1 MQEVSQQ
8 RRIWWGCQALSRQ
21 PATQRVAFFNAPLLE
36 SLNTSSLLVFTPCSQ
51 SPRRSMTAKNK
62 KHYSLVLFVHFL
74 PFSFFSFCSHSLF
87 SQTGIGQSTIN
98 LFLKQAEAQWILA
111 GLKGVL
117 PSLGLFS
124 FPFFLF
130 FFFLA
135 REKGCKLTC
144 RGVRLCWLQ
153 ETDALQEFWKQ
164 TRLTLF
170 SRLWLLFSP
179 LFWRCKQAPFKSSCI
194 FIIISRELPGIPPIG
209 KHVILSKAKV
219 RIVWGEK
226 CYFNYSKFS
235 STIPCKHAL

>member
-1 MQEVSQQ
+1 MLLYWKVWTHPLSLCSLPVHSLPVAQWQLRTKNTTLLFSLYIFFPFRFFPFAPILFLVKLGLVKAQSTYFWNKQ
-8 RRIWWGCQALSRQ
+8 RHS
-21 PATQRVAFFNAPLLE
+21 E
-36 SLNTSSLLVFTPCSQ
+36 SLQVSRESCQVWG
-51 SPRRSMTAKNK
+51 
-62 KHYSLVLFVHFL
+62 
-74 PFSFFSFCSHSLF
+74 FS
-87 SQTGIGQSTIN
+87 
-98 LFLKQAEAQWILA
+98 
-111 GLKGVL
+111 V
-117 PSLGLFS
+117 
-124 FPFFLF
+124 FPFFC

-219 RIVWGEK
+219 PIVWGEK